1 MTKEEV
7 NVQAL
12 SASSA
17 ISTGEKLQFINDS
30 CLLLMFDLI
39 LGLRSSQEV

>member
-12 SASSA
+12 SASST

-30 CLLLMFDLI
+30 CFLLMFDLI